1 MTKRN
6 ASELAVVGASS
17 DARFGER
24 QSAHQRE
31 SARYARFIDDLN
43 LDRGL
48 AVALLSGTYAR
59 LELVG
64 APAPP
69 LAPLAPVE
77 LQAFNGDVHREYVA
91 REFWREADV
100 VGHLV
105 SDNGRLV
112 LVRSPPPR
120 ARATTERRV
129 TPPLSPP
136 TRPLRARARRT
147 CAS

>member
-31 SARYARFIDDLN
+31 CARFARIIDDLN
-43 LDRGL
+43 LDRGR

-59 LELVG
+59 LGVG

-105 SDNGRLV
+105 SDNGKLV
-112 LVRSPPPR
+112 LVRSPPP
-120 ARATTERRV
+120 
-129 TPPLSPP
+129 P
-136 TRPLRARARRT
+136 ARARPRRGE
-147 CAS
+147 

>member
-43 LDRGL
+43 LDRGR

-59 LELVG
+59 LGVG

-91 REFWREADV
+91 REFWREDGRAHYTRFVTADGAMINIGDFV
-100 VGHLV
+100 AVRLPEHV
-105 SDNGRLV
+105 SDG
-112 LVRSPPPR
+112 
-120 ARATTERRV
+120 AEE
-129 TPPLSPP
+129 
-136 TRPLRARARRT
+136 
-147 CAS
+147 ASVVAA

>member
-1 MTKRN
+1 MTKRK

-31 SARYARFIDDLN
+31 CARFARIIDDLN

-48 AVALLSGTYAR
+48 AVALLNRTYAR
-59 LELVG
+59 LEVRAL
-64 APAPP
+64 AP

-77 LQAFNGDVHREYVA
+77 LRAFNEHVDREYAA
-91 REFWREADV
+91 RKFWREADV

-112 LVRSPPPR
+112 LVRSPPP
-120 ARATTERRV
+120 
-129 TPPLSPP
+129 
-136 TRPLRARARRT
+136 ARARPRRGE
-147 CAS
+147 

>member
-6 ASELAVVGASS
+6 ARELAVVGASS

-31 SARYARFIDDLN
+31 CARFARIIDDLN

-48 AVALLSGTYAR
+48 AVALLNGTYAR
-59 LELVG
+59 LEVG
-64 APAPP
+64 ALAP
-69 LAPLAPVE
+69 LALLAPVE
-77 LQAFNGDVHREYVA
+77 LQAFNGHVHREYVA
-91 REFWREADV
+91 RGFWREADV

-112 LVRSPPPR
+112 LVRSPPP
-120 ARATTERRV
+120 
-129 TPPLSPP
+129 
-136 TRPLRARARRT
+136 ARARPRRGE
-147 CAS
+147 